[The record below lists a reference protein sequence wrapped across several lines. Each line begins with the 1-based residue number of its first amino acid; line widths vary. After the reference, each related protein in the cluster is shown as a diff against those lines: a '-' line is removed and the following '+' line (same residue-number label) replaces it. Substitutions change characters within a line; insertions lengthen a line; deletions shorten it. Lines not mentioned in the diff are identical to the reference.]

1 MKNHQ
6 DASHSK
12 IVPRIPK
19 NTGPQWSKQTRAEL
33 LVTEDISQ
41 KGKMKTRQ
49 SAQLSCERSGPLRA
63 KLLVIESITTRVWD
77 HHILLLHTLCSP
89 LHLPDGTIEQSAT
102 ELVTW
107 YLETWRAA
115 NTQGQDTRGHAYTC
129 TRGHDLWE
137 PLDITEVWEYITRI
151 VASDQSVHSAS
162 YYRQV
167 YFQDTD

>member
-1 MKNHQ
+1 MLKNHQ

-137 PLDITEVWEYITRI
+137 TSGYNGSLGV
-151 VASDQSVHSAS
+151 
-162 YYRQV
+162 YY
-167 YFQDTD
+167 